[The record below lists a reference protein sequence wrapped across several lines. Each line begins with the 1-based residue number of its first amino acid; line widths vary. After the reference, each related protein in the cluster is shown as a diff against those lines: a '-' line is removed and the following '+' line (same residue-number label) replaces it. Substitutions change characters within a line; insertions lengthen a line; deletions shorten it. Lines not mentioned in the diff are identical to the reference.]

1 MTSFLSFHAIASA
14 RGDGLHPR
22 LRALFE
28 RVTADPHLELTPRP
42 DGMIQSGPDSASVRG
57 ERINHANPDAGPP
70 AREYARQ
77 SNPGLLR
84 GLELLRRYH
93 SSR

>member
-1 MTSFLSFHAIASA
+1 MTSFLSFHAITSA

-28 RVTADPHLELTPRP
+28 RVVADPHSELTPRP

-57 ERINHANPDAGPP
+57 ERINHANPDAGPL
-70 AREYARQ
+70 AREYARR
-77 SNPGLLR
+77 SNPESLR
-84 GLELLRRYH
+84 GLGLLRRY
-93 SSR
+93 RA